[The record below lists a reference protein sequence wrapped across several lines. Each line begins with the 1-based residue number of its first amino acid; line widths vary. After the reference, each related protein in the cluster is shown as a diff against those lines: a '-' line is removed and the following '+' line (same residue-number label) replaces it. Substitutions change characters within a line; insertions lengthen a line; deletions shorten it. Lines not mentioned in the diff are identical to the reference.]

1 MNPNITKNPP
11 PCPSTHIAKVPL
23 YRKPPKL
30 TVPRTL
36 PKMPLVVPGVTN
48 ESNDKTQEWSNKL
61 VGKKITDDETSN
73 EVVSHSS
80 PHAVVFQSRAS
91 TDAIL

>member
-1 MNPNITKNPP
+1 M
-11 PCPSTHIAKVPL
+11 PL

-30 TVPRTL
+30 TVPTTL

-80 PHAVVFQSRAS
+80 SHTAVFQSRAS
-91 TDAIL
+91 TDAVL

>member
-1 MNPNITKNPP
+1 M
-11 PCPSTHIAKVPL
+11 PL
-23 YRKPPKL
+23 YRKPLKL

-36 PKMPLVVPGVTN
+36 PKMPLVVPGVTT

-80 PHAVVFQSRAS
+80 SHAAVFHPRAS
-91 TDAIL
+91 TNRML

>member
-1 MNPNITKNPP
+1 M
-11 PCPSTHIAKVPL
+11 PL

-30 TVPRTL
+30 IVPRTL

-48 ESNDKTQEWSNKL
+48 QPDNKTEEWTNKL

-73 EVVSHSS
+73 EVVS
-80 PHAVVFQSRAS
+80 Q
-91 TDAIL
+91 T